1 MNEIW
6 HKRRLITLEKDV
18 MKFLERIPEYVIQG
32 APVVVMD
39 ENREF
44 SREILDLAKF
54 LLNYLKKTY

>member
-1 MNEIW
+1 
-6 HKRRLITLEKDV
+6 

-54 LLNYLKKTY
+54 F